1 MHGVTRA
8 REITQAKGL
17 ASAQSDAIA
26 GASTLFKNVFFSVC
40 ACSQPVDAG
49 ALPRIARLRIVQ
61 VHSPSKS
68 GFGTMES
75 FRNTLLTDPKLT
87 PCRDAMPR
95 NPPFFLPSGSLM
107 IVTPEQYENVRHA
120 LINSELKPY
129 NLVSASTLR
138 DLSRK

>member
-1 MHGVTRA
+1 MYVCMCVYCVHACMYWVYGCVC
-8 REITQAKGL
+8 
-17 ASAQSDAIA
+17 
-26 GASTLFKNVFFSVC
+26 FCMFFSVS
-40 ACSQPVDAG
+40 ACSQAVDAG
-49 ALPRIARLRIVQ
+49 ALPWIARLRIVQ

-138 DLSRK
+138 VLSRK